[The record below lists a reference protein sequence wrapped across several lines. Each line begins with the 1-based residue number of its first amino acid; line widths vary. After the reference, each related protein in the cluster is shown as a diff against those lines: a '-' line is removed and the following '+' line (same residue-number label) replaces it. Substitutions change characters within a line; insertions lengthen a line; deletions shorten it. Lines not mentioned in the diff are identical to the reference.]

1 MNRRSSALEPS
12 AEHGGASCK
21 PGPLSTS
28 LGMPESESHQYVL
41 LLPVLGRHRRT
52 RFGDNR
58 NVRRPVEKRRQL
70 EPAELVP
77 PMGFRGH
84 LGDTIPATPIDN
96 VPHPLPHRRRPA
108 HDIIPVQQGLDAAPS
123 LLQCHHPG
131 RPAVTRAGAYES
143 LRPSHPTPRRGS
155 KSRFGL
161 PPPPMRAAWPSR
173 GPFAA
178 SGLDGAYPRPSRRA
192 VGGTPAPR

>member
-1 MNRRSSALEPS
+1 MNRRSSALEPH

-28 LGMPESESHQYVL
+28 LGMTESESHQYVL

-52 RFGDNR
+52 RLWR
-58 NVRRPVEKRRQL
+58 QPKRPSPRGIAPR
-70 EPAELVP
+70 AGAM
-77 PMGFRGH
+77 MGLRDH

-96 VPHPLPHRRRPA
+96 VPHPLPHRRRPP
-108 HDIIPVQQGLDAAPS
+108 HDIIPVQQGLDAAPG
-123 LLQCHHPG
+123 LLQCQHPG